1 MEGWQNICI
10 SHRSLVNRPVSVTL
24 SLSLCCMIVDKFEEN
39 RMLTCIVLWLT
50 SSQDEATAGWVKQMT
65 ASALPVSSVTTTLT
79 SSCRTASTEPS
90 LPSRLLHHSAR
101 RSPHP
106 CHQSSPLPHHQR
118 KLPLN
123 FLRSATLHYITQCE
137 ETICSPESPFIS
149 ITYQYYHSPSKFF
162 FCPDDM
168 WRFRYVT
175 EPEKLKLCTYVW

>member
-1 MEGWQNICI
+1 MTFAVWANMHFYTELKVMEGWQNICI
-10 SHRSLVNRPVSVTL
+10 SDRSLVNRPVSVTL

-65 ASALPVSSVTTTLT
+65 ASALLVSSATTTLT

-106 CHQSSPLPHHQR
+106 CLQSSPLPHHQR

-123 FLRSATLHYITQCE
+123 SLRSTTLHHPVRKQYVHQNLHS
-137 ETICSPESPFIS
+137 SPLHTS
-149 ITYQYYHSPSKFF
+149 IIILLPSSCFVQ
-162 FCPDDM
+162 M
-168 WRFRYVT
+168 I
-175 EPEKLKLCTYVW
+175 